1 MSFFHSPRIVTKNL
15 LHYVDFANPNCYT
28 SGSAETPVVSGFS
41 TSSDNPVTNLATGEI
56 GYVSYYAPSPTSNF
70 DEWPEPTTEALGGMK
85 FNRATN
91 TSIGSLVYN
100 ELQNAP
106 TFPFSLGSW
115 FKPIDASLE
124 NSNSTDQTI
133 ISSVA
138 AAGGSFFTIATDVS
152 GSDCIV
158 TKRFDFEP
166 GREVTKSDVFLTG
179 SFYQVH
185 VNFPNN
191 QLVEVYLNGSYLTQS
206 STLSVNLTSSLTR
219 VHLGNL
225 RTGGP
230 EPYNNSEHTIY
241 QGYVYDD
248 VLTEREI
255 LQNFN
260 AHRGRYGI

>member
-28 SGSAETPVVSGFS
+28 SGSAETPAVIGFS

-56 GYVSYYAPSPTSNF
+56 GYVSYWSRSPTSNF
-70 DEWPEPTTEALGGMK
+70 AEWPEPTTEALGGMK
-85 FNRATN
+85 FNRATD
-91 TSIGSLVYN
+91 TAVGSLVYN

-106 TFPFSLGSW
+106 TFPFSFGAW
-115 FKPIDASLE
+115 FKPIDASPE
-124 NSNSTDQTI
+124 NSNSNDQTI
-133 ISSVA
+133 ISSVDLS
-138 AAGGSFFTIATDVS
+138 GGSFFSVSTDVS

-158 TKRFDFEP
+158 IKRLNFAAT
-166 GREVTKSDVFLTG
+166 RTVTASDAFITG

-185 VNFPNN
+185 VNFPDN
-191 QLVEVYLNGSYLTQS
+191 QLVEVYLNGSYLIQS
-206 STLSVNLTSSLTR
+206 STPSVNLTGSLTR

-225 RTGGP
+225 RIDVQP
-230 EPYNNSEHTIY
+230 FNNSEHTIY

-248 VLTEREI
+248 VLTELEI